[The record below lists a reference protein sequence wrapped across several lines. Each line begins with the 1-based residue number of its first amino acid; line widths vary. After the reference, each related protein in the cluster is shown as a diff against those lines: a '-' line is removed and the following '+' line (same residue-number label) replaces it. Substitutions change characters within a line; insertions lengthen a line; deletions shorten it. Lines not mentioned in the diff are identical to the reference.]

1 MTDDAKRQKG
11 KDMHDRTPIFRSLN
25 MIEERIREK
34 LTVEALAQGVH
45 FSKYHYQRMFREAVG
60 DSVMGYVTRR
70 KLALAAGELAE
81 TDSTVLEIALR
92 YGYDSHEGFTRSFKS
107 CMGVTPA
114 EYRKYRLPARP
125 RRMEKERSA
134 MMYSKTTDEIIRELN
149 GLIVEARETADYTRK
164 NMGAGA
170 EALFYEEFW
179 DFTAGRAQEL
189 ADGLSKTL
197 EQVTALGQR
206 PDGIWARFRIVKA
219 MEDAA
224 FAAGVTAF
232 QTGLMIARARE
243 EQRQIYQHICLKYSR
258 LAEHARL
265 KAGKVADFL
274 QELAGLVLQDMR
286 RNGAQRIQAAA
297 EAGRTAAGK
306 LSDSGLPYG
315 YIADGIM
322 EIAERL
328 SGMPLEEVTVTAL
341 EDFRFRLDTI
351 AFAAQMDVL
360 RQPSHKPL
368 FDGIQEFQNRL
379 DDCVEFLQGLSW
391 EVEWKSEWKPEGE
404 PEGTQGGALE
414 RNLVKM
420 YGDLAMQE
428 GLLLFWLKG
437 EIQKLG
443 TLLEEPRRAA
453 LEGVCHSMAKAVE
466 LCGDATGETGTGEI
480 LRLLQAAYEEL
491 AAQAGEL
498 GEYGGALAYI
508 AEEVKGPLKHL
519 AD

>member
-1 MTDDAKRQKG
+1 
-11 KDMHDRTPIFRSLN
+11 MHDRTPIFRSLN

-34 LTVEALAQGVH
+34 LTVEALARGVH

-81 TDSTVLEIALR
+81 TDSTVLEVALR

-107 CMGVTPA
+107 YMGVTPA

-125 RRMEKERSA
+125 REMEKERSA

-164 NMGAGA
+164 NMGAGT

-197 EQVTALGQR
+197 EQVTALGRR

-243 EQRQIYQHICLKYSR
+243 GQRQAYQHICLRYSR

-274 QELAGLVLQDMR
+274 QELAGLIFQDMR
-286 RNGAQRIQAAA
+286 RNGAQRIRAAA
-297 EAGRTAAGK
+297 EAGRAAAGK
-306 LSDSGLPYG
+306 LRDPGLPYG
-315 YIADGIM
+315 YIAD
-322 EIAERL
+322 EIAEIARRL
-328 SGMPLEEVTVTAL
+328 ADMPLEEVTVTAL

-379 DDCVEFLQGLSW
+379 DDCVEFLQSLSR
-391 EVEWKSEWKPEGE
+391 EAEWKPEGE
-404 PEGTQGGALE
+404 SEGTQEGSPE
-414 RNLVKM
+414 RGPVKL

-428 GLLLFWLKG
+428 GMLLFWLKG

-443 TLLEEPRRAA
+443 TLLEEPQRAA
-453 LEGVCHSMAKAVE
+453 LEGVCDRMAKAVE
-466 LCGDATGETGTGEI
+466 LCGNAAGETGPGEI

-491 AAQAGEL
+491 AARAGEL

-508 AEEVKGPLKHL
+508 AEEMKGPFPYL
-519 AD
+519 AADR

>member
-1 MTDDAKRQKG
+1 
-11 KDMHDRTPIFRSLN
+11 MHDRTPIFRSLN

-125 RRMEKERSA
+125 REMEKERSA

-149 GLIVEARETADYTRK
+149 GLIVEAGETADYTRK

-197 EQVTALGQR
+197 EQVTALGRR

-232 QTGLMIARARE
+232 QTGLTITRARE
-243 EQRQIYQHICLKYSR
+243 GQRQIYQPICLKYSR

-286 RNGAQRIQAAA
+286 RNGEQRIQAAA

-306 LSDSGLPYG
+306 LSDPVLPYG
-315 YIADGIM
+315 YIADGIG

-379 DDCVEFLQGLSW
+379 DDCAEFLQSLSR
-391 EVEWKSEWKPEGE
+391 EAEWE
-404 PEGTQGGALE
+404 PEGTQGGASG
-414 RNLVKM
+414 RSLVKM

-428 GLLLFWLKG
+428 GMLLFWLKG

-443 TLLEEPRRAA
+443 TLLEEPQRAA
-453 LEGVCHSMAKAVE
+453 LESVCHRMEKAVE
-466 LCGDATGETGTGEI
+466 LCGDAAGETGTEEI

-508 AEEVKGPLKHL
+508 AEEVKGPFKHL
-519 AD
+519 A